1 MNPFI
6 GSNFGAVGVQKL
18 CDSNII
24 VVVQTDKTEQ
34 RQNFANPLI
43 FHLVNL
49 AFPRMAFTQALKLPQ
64 QRNTDTKRTN
74 N

>member
-24 VVVQTDKTEQ
+24 VVVQN
-34 RQNFANPLI
+34 R
-43 FHLVNL
+43 
-49 AFPRMAFTQALKLPQ
+49 
-64 QRNTDTKRTN
+64 
-74 N
+74 